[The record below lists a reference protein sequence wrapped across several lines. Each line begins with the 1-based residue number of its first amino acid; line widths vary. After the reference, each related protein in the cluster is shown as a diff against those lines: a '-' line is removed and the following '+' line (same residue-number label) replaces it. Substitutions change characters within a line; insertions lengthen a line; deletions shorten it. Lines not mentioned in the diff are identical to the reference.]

1 MENILIP
8 AVSATG
14 RLFPELTVQGENTS
28 SYARSLLKVFK
39 GEWMFN
45 TDWKMPNGHPKRAGW
60 IRAIHEAQ
68 NYVQKKANIPCPVL
82 VLSSDRSYPESAAW
96 HDEYLISDIVLDVND
111 IQHYGARLGEKVVCR
126 QIPCGMHD
134 LILSRKEAR
143 DETYRVIFEFL

>member
-1 MENILIP
+1 MYRKKPTFP
-8 AVSATG
+8 APS
-14 RLFPELTVQGENTS
+14 
-28 SYARSLLKVFK
+28 
-39 GEWMFN
+39 
-45 TDWKMPNGHPKRAGW
+45 
-60 IRAIHEAQ
+60 
-68 NYVQKKANIPCPVL
+68 
-82 VLSSDRSYPESAAW
+82 LSSPPTVRIPESAAW